1 MAPYW
6 GTQPTSTSLRWG
18 HPPPCSWTPGPPGT
32 TPTLTL
38 PPATPQLCAHHGWSP
53 GGGRFDV
60 LPLLLQSPEEPPEL
74 FPLPPELVLEVPLH
88 HPT

>member
-1 MAPYW
+1 M
-6 GTQPTSTSLRWG
+6 TSLRWG
-18 HPPPCSWTPGPPGT
+18 PPPLLLDPWPPRHHPYPDT
-32 TPTLTL
+32 
-38 PPATPQLCAHHGWSP
+38 AAPQLCVHHGWSP

>member
-1 MAPYW
+1 M
-6 GTQPTSTSLRWG
+6 LL
-18 HPPPCSWTPGPPGT
+18 HPPLHLPHPLHLPQCLRPQTPPGS
-32 TPTLTL
+32 
-38 PPATPQLCAHHGWSP
+38 PPDAVPPQLCIQHGWTP

-60 LPLLLQSPEEPPEL
+60 LPLLLQSPDESPEL